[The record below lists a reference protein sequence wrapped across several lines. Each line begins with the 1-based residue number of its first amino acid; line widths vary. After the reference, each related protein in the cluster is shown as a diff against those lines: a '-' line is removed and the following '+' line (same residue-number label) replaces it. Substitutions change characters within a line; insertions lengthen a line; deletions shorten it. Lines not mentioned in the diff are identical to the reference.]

1 MTEQL
6 PGGYTGRILRVDLT
20 TERVWVETMTAE
32 ECRYY
37 LGAAGIG
44 YKILWEEVPPEVT
57 WDHPDNRLILAS
69 GPLAGTPVWG
79 TGSLNVVTR
88 GAMTNGAVMTN
99 AQGFFGSNLKYC
111 GYDALV
117 LQGQANRWVYV
128 YINDD
133 VVELRDASHLLGK
146 DTWEMQDDLQAEHGL
161 SGHQMSVYGVGPAG
175 EKIVRYA
182 IIEGDYGHVASK
194 NGCGAV
200 MGKKNVKCV
209 AIVRGTKGVR
219 VHDTAG
225 LYQAADTIAHDLKQ
239 GTTYYFGTLGGP
251 STGLRSGTLPTLN
264 YTTNVYPAPERAD
277 EWAPPTYRET
287 FPHRGHQCSACGM
300 KGHCHMMV
308 VPEGPRKGELIDE
321 PEAEGISGCGS
332 QIGAVDPVEV
342 SWLNTQVDKAGV
354 DVNEWGWLC
363 GWVMECYEKGYLT
376 KEQLGGLEM
385 KWGDVEAA
393 NELLQMVAN
402 REGFGD
408 ILAEGVK
415 YAAEYVGGEAY
426 DCAIFIHKGVS
437 PRSHDH
443 RGRWMEMLEGSVSGT
458 STIDTQSNVHPEEF
472 GLPRGLRPLRPQHG
486 RLPPW
491 IDGRQTALHRL
502 PGHLQVH
509 GQHLPRVHLPG
520 AERVNGLGLHQRG
533 GYGLLEAVLL
543 LCSASSTC
551 ETALAQSRRGRRSGT
566 GPRRWTV
573 PAAGTSAKENWDT
586 MISAY
591 YDTVGLDRASGR
603 PFPETLQKLGLEH
616 LIPEIWGIEEAKLGV

>member
-20 TERVWVETMTAE
+20 TERVWVETLTAE

-44 YKILWEEVPPEVT
+44 YKILWEEVPEEVT
-57 WDHPDNRLILAS
+57 WDHPENRLIMGS

-117 LQGQANRWVYV
+117 LQGQAKKWVYV

-133 VVELRDASHLLGK
+133 VVELRDASHLIGQ
-146 DTWEMQDDLQAEHGL
+146 DTWETQDTLQAEYGL
-161 SGHQMSVYGVGPAG
+161 SGHQMSVYGIGPAG
-175 EKIVRYA
+175 ENVVRFA

-209 AIVRGTKGVR
+209 AIARGTKGVQ
-219 VHDTAG
+219 VHDPSG
-225 LYQAADTIAHDLKQ
+225 QFQVADMIAHDLKQ
-239 GTTYYFGTLGGP
+239 GNTYTNGTLGFPAGWQ
-251 STGLRSGTLPTLN
+251 SGMLPTKN
-264 YTTNVYPAPERAD
+264 YTTNIYPAPERAD
-277 EWAPPTYRET
+277 EFAPLKFRET
-287 FPHRGHQCSACGM
+287 FPNRGHQCSACGM

-308 VPEGPRKGELIDE
+308 VPEGPHKGTLIDE
-321 PEAEGISGCGS
+321 PEAETLSGCGA
-332 QIGAVDPVEV
+332 QIGVVDPVEV
-342 SWLNTQVDKAGV
+342 SWLATQVDKAGV
-354 DVNEWGWLC
+354 DVNEWGWVS
-363 GWVMECYEKGYLT
+363 GWVMECYEKGYIT

-393 NELLQMVAN
+393 NQLLQMLAR

-408 ILAEGVK
+408 VLAEGVQH
-415 YAAEYVGGEAY
+415 AAEYVGGEAY

-443 RGRWMEMLEGSVSGT
+443 RSRWMEMLEGSVSGT
-458 STIDTQSNVHPEEF
+458 ATIDTQAMIHLEEF
-472 GLPRGLRPLRPQHG
+472 GLPQSHDPFDPQAVGSTLGTMVG
-486 RLPPW
+486 RLHF
-491 IDGRQTALHRL
+491 IDSLGICKFTANTYHEF
-502 PGHLQVH
+502 V
-509 GQHLPRVHLPG
+509 
-520 AERVNGLGLHQRG
+520 
-533 GYGLLEAVLL
+533 
-543 LCSASSTC
+543 CSALSAVTGWDYTKEEAMAFWKRCAAMFRLFNLRCGITVDQERPSERYWSTPVD
-551 ETALAQSRRGRRSGT
+551 G
-566 GPRRWTV
+566 
-573 PAAGTSAKENWDT
+573 PAAGTSAKENWET
-586 MISAY
+586 MVNAY
-591 YDTVGLDRASGR
+591 YQNAGWDRETGK
-603 PFPETLQKLGLEH
+603 PLPETLRNLGLEQM
-616 LIPEIWGIEEAKLGV
+616 IPEVWGAEEAKIGS

>member
-20 TERVWVETMTAE
+20 TERVWVETLTAE

-225 LYQAADTIAHDLKQ
+225 LYQAADMIAHELKQ
-239 GTTYYFGTLGGP
+239 GNTYYYGTLGFP
-251 STGLRSGTLPTLN
+251 AMWRTGMLPTKN
-264 YTTNVYPAPERAD
+264 YTTNIYPEPERAD
-277 EWAPPTYRET
+277 EFDPPTFRQT
-287 FPHRGHQCSACGM
+287 FHHRGHQCSGCGM
-300 KGHCHMMV
+300 AGHCHMMV
-308 VPEGPRKGELIDE
+308 VPEGPRKGTLIDE
-321 PEAEGISGCGS
+321 PEAEGLAGCGA
-332 QIGAVDPVEV
+332 QLGIVDPVEV

-385 KWGDVEAA
+385 NWGDVEAA
-393 NELLQMVAN
+393 DKLLWMVAN

-408 ILAEGVK
+408 VLAEGVK
-415 YAAEYVGGEAY
+415 RAAEHVGGPAY
-426 DCAIFIHKGVS
+426 DCAIFVHKGTS

-443 RGRWMEMLEGSVSGT
+443 RSRWQEMLEGAVGNVA
-458 STIDTQSNVHPEEF
+458 TIETQPMVHLEEY
-472 GLPRGLRPLRPQHG
+472 GLPTSHDPFDPEAVAYIVGSLVG
-486 RLPPW
+486 RLHFIDSLGICKFTANTYNELICQALNAATGWNYTKEEAMTFWKRCANMFRLFNLRNGIGPELERPSERYW
-491 IDGRQTALHRL
+491 STPIDG
-502 PGHLQVH
+502 
-509 GQHLPRVHLPG
+509 
-520 AERVNGLGLHQRG
+520 
-533 GYGLLEAVLL
+533 
-543 LCSASSTC
+543 
-551 ETALAQSRRGRRSGT
+551 
-566 GPRRWTV
+566 
-573 PAAGTSAKENWDT
+573 PAAGKSAKENWDT
-586 MISAY
+586 LLNTY
-591 YDTVGLDRASGR
+591 YETVGWDRASGR
-603 PFPETLQKLGLEH
+603 PFPETLRNLGLGH
-616 LIPEIWGIEEAKLGV
+616 LVPEIWGAEEAKLST

>member
-20 TERVWVETMTAE
+20 TERVWVETLTAE

-44 YKILWEEVPPEVT
+44 YKILWEEVPEEVT
-57 WDHPDNRLILAS
+57 WDHPENRLIMGS

-117 LQGQANRWVYV
+117 LQGQAKKWVYV

-133 VVELRDASHLLGK
+133 VVELRDASHLMGQ
-146 DTWEMQDDLQAEHGL
+146 DTWEMQDTLQAEYGL
-161 SGHQMSVYGVGPAG
+161 SGHQMSVYGIGPAG
-175 EKIVRYA
+175 ENVVRFA

-209 AIVRGTKGVR
+209 AIARGTKGVR
-219 VHDTAG
+219 VHDPSG
-225 LYQAADTIAHDLKQ
+225 QYQAADMISHDLKQ
-239 GTTYYFGTLGGP
+239 GNTYYYGTLGGP
-251 STGLRSGTLPTLN
+251 STGTRSGTRPTLN
-264 YTTNVYPAPERAD
+264 YTTNIYPAPERAA
-277 EWAPPTYRET
+277 EWDPPTFRET
-287 FPHRGHQCSACGM
+287 FAHRGHQCSACGM

-308 VPEGPRKGELIDE
+308 VPEGPRKGTLIDE
-321 PEAEGISGCGS
+321 PEAEGISACGS
-332 QIGAVDPVEV
+332 QIGVVDPVEV

-354 DVNEWGWLC
+354 DVNEWGWVS
-363 GWVMECYEKGYLT
+363 GWVMECYEKGYIT

-393 NELLQMVAN
+393 NQLLQMMSR

-408 ILAEGVK
+408 VLAEGVQR
-415 YAAEYVGGEAY
+415 AAEHVGGEAY
-426 DCAIFIHKGVS
+426 DCAIFIHRGVS

-458 STIDTQSNVHPEEF
+458 ATIDTQAMVHLEEF
-472 GLPRGLRPLRPQHG
+472 GLPPTHDPFDPQAVGSTLGAMVG
-486 RLPPW
+486 RLHF
-491 IDGRQTALHRL
+491 IDSLGICKF
-502 PGHLQVH
+502 H
-509 GQHLPRVHLPG
+509 GQHLP
-520 AERVNGLGLHQRG
+520 
-533 GYGLLEAVLL
+533 
-543 LCSASSTC
+543 
-551 ETALAQSRRGRRSGT
+551 
-566 GPRRWTV
+566 
-573 PAAGTSAKENWDT
+573 
-586 MISAY
+586 
-591 YDTVGLDRASGR
+591 
-603 PFPETLQKLGLEH
+603 
-616 LIPEIWGIEEAKLGV
+616 

>member
-57 WDHPDNRLILAS
+57 WDHPDNRLIMAS

-264 YTTNVYPAPERAD
+264 YTTNIYPAPERAD

-332 QIGAVDPVEV
+332 QIGVVDPVEV

-363 GWVMECYEKGYLT
+363 GWVMECYEKGYIT

-393 NELLQMVAN
+393 NDLLQMVAN

-472 GLPRGLRPLRPQHG
+472 GLPAAFDPFDPKMVGYHLGSMVG
-486 RLPPW
+486 RLHF
-491 IDGRQTALHRL
+491 IDSLGICKFTANTYHEFICQAL
-502 PGHLQVH
+502 
-509 GQHLPRVHLPG
+509 
-520 AERVNGLGLHQRG
+520 
-533 GYGLLEAVLL
+533 
-543 LCSASSTC
+543 SASTGWDYTKEEAMAFWKRCAAMFRLFNLRNGIGPDSEKPSERYWSTPVD
-551 ETALAQSRRGRRSGT
+551 G
-566 GPRRWTV
+566 

-586 MISAY
+586 MIATY